1 MKKRILGGFLA
12 LLMMFSS
19 ALCTAGAAAPVPAP
33 QSSLYLDAYG
43 VGVKAKGNCKMA
55 VTYVVYGTDT
65 MDKLGAKTILVEE
78 WDGTGWVK
86 TGTYSATK
94 NTSFY
99 ASDVSEHAG
108 TVYFYGV
115 PGVDYR
121 ATLTAYAELDG
132 GWDTGTVTSEPET
145 CI

>member
-12 LLMMFSS
+12 LLMLGSS
-19 ALCTAGAAAPVPAP
+19 LCTVAAAGPARAP
-33 QSSLYLDAYG
+33 QASLYLDAYG

-65 MDKLGAKTILVEE
+65 MDKLGAQTILVEE
-78 WDGTGWVK
+78 WDGTEWVK

-108 TVYFYGV
+108 TVYFYGT

-132 GWDTGTVTSEPET
+132 GFDTGKVTSDPET